1 MNGWQSGYVGAN
13 GIRLHYWRTGGLKPQ
28 MVLAHGLTG
37 NGLCWTRLARVLAP
51 YRDVIMV
58 DARGHGES
66 DKPESGYT
74 PDDHAADLAGV
85 IRNLKLNRPMLMGH
99 SMGGATV
106 TRVAAYHP
114 ELVSAIILEDPAWVL
129 GEPSA
134 EDEAERAARAAEW
147 RRTIERRRD
156 KSVAEVVAEGRLEHP
171 TWDIEEFDWWAPAK
185 QQVSLAVFDYVTA
198 RRNDWTELAVRIQ
211 CPTLLLYGEPSLG
224 GIITPAA
231 AAYARQLNPL
241 IQPRQIPGAGHNVR
255 RENFE
260 DTVAAIQEFF
270 ATVRHMQVGEYA

>member
-1 MNGWQSGYVGAN
+1 MNGWQSGFVEAN
-13 GIRLHYWRTGGLKPQ
+13 GIRLHYWRTGGLKPP
-28 MVLAHGLTG
+28 MVLAHGITD

-74 PDDHAADLAGV
+74 PDDHAADLAGL
-85 IRNLKLNRPMLMGH
+85 IRNLKLDRPMVMGH

-106 TRVAAYHP
+106 TRVAAFYP
-114 ELVSAIILEDPAWVL
+114 ELVSAIILEDPAWRL

-134 EDEAERAARAAEW
+134 EDDAALAVRAAEW
-147 RRTIERRRD
+147 RRTIEQRRG
-156 KSVAEVVAEGRLEHP
+156 KSVAEIVAEGRLEHP

-185 QQVSLAVFDYVTA
+185 QQVSLAVFDYVAT
-198 RRNDWTELAVRIQ
+198 RRNDWAELAARFR
-211 CPTLLLYGEPSLG
+211 CPALLLYGEPALG

-231 AAYARQLNPL
+231 AAYARQVNPL
-241 IQPRQIPGAGHNVR
+241 IQPKQIAGAGHNVR

-270 ATVRHMQVGEYA
+270 AAVRHMQVGEYA